1 MHHLHAILSAALN
14 QAVKWG
20 WIERSP
26 AARSSPPPL
35 RQTPMK
41 IPTPEQLNQLHR
53 AAGDVDR
60 VLATAI
66 ALAALTGARRGELVA
81 LRWSD
86 VDLVVGRVRIAR
98 SLTVV
103 AGRAHEG
110 PTKTHQIRGIALD
123 DAGVGLLRDH
133 WEYMRDL
140 SERAESPLVKDPFIL
155 SYNANGAT
163 NVGPDFITHR
173 FASLAKRLGIY
184 RYNDLRHF
192 SVSTLIA
199 AGVDVRTV
207 AERHGHAQATM
218 TLNRCTRTHCP
229 NETGSPPAYLGRSSG
244 PVNRTTSH

>member
-1 MHHLHAILSAALN
+1 M
-14 QAVKWG
+14 
-20 WIERSP
+20 
-26 AARSSPPPL
+26 
-35 RQTPMK
+35 
-41 IPTPEQLNQLHR
+41 
-53 AAGDVDR
+53 
-60 VLATAI
+60 
-66 ALAALTGARRGELVA
+66 
-81 LRWSD
+81 
-86 VDLVVGRVRIAR
+86 DLVVGRVRIAR

-173 FASLAKRLGIY
+173 FASLAKRLGMAY
-184 RYNDLRHF
+184 RFHDLRHF

-218 TLNRCTRTHCP
+218 TLNRYADALP
-229 NETGSPPAYLGRSSG
+229 NETGSPPAYLGRSSAQ
-244 PVNRTTSH
+244 VNRTTTLNHVIPASAVPAGNGPQDSRPTALPLFIASSWES